1 MHSHTDATAARMATI
16 LLFGGK
22 YRQYVMCLR
31 RANWESFFLHSTVVT
46 FVFSEYSC
54 FMSVFYS
61 RELILWMPRLPT
73 SFRFY
78 PILSVLSP
86 SSHSYYSNSMPHSLA
101 TANFDE
107 KIYCAYHIHR
117 RCCHSFCS
125 ARQTHKFFWRFPDPT
140 LFLTHTNMRSHF

>member
-1 MHSHTDATAARMATI
+1 MQP
-16 LLFGGK
+16 LLVWP
-22 YRQYVMCLR
+22 QYYYSVENIGNMWCVWGEQTER
-31 RANWESFFLHSTVVT
+31 VFFLHSTVVT

-61 RELILWMPRLPT
+61 RELILWMPCLPT
-73 SFRFY
+73 SLKFY
-78 PILSVLSP
+78 PILSMLSP

-125 ARQTHKFFWRFPDPT
+125 ARQTHNFFWRFPDPT